1 MMILDNIIPT
11 TDRNGIPL
19 KDAVKK
25 AIKRFVEDDLNKYN
39 SILPTTTNVFN
50 NANIDIPEQLKP
62 IIRK

>member
-25 AIKRFVEDDLNKYN
+25 AIKNFVEDDLNKFN
-39 SILPTTTNVFN
+39 MIQPETVLAFN
-50 NANIDIPEQLKP
+50 NANIELPEQLK
-62 IIRK
+62 IIVKK